1 MDYSSLLLRSAEF
14 HPRLQE
20 AKSAYFSSRQGL
32 ETELARTERKAI
44 LLYLQDI
51 VL

>member
-1 MDYSSLLLRSAEF
+1 MDYSSLLLRSAEL
-14 HPRLQE
+14 HPRLRE
-20 AKSAYFSSRQGL
+20 TKSAYFSRRQGL